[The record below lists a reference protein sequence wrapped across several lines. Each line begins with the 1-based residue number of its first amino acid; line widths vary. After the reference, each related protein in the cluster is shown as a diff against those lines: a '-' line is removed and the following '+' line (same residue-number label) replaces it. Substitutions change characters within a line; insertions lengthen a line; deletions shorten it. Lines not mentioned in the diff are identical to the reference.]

1 MRSILAAAAACLVL
15 AACAVARGQVPPPD
29 PPSPE
34 ATVPPIGAPSPAPAV
49 PARPSRA
56 VGLPWHGRLRRGVQL
71 PSAGPGWLTWDP
83 VFEVSPNRPWRRW
96 GTQALIAVV
105 ERVLGEYQAAHPD
118 LPPVLVGDLSRPH
131 GGIFDRRF
139 GGLGHASHQNGRDAD
154 IYYPRR
160 DRALL
165 AGFRP
170 RQIDRKLAQELV
182 NRFVAAGAQFVFV
195 GPHTQLRGPR
205 RIVQVVPHHDDH
217 LHVRIFDP
225 DPVG

>member
-1 MRSILAAAAACLVL
+1 MHSLLAGVTACLVL
-15 AACAVARGQVPPPD
+15 AACVGARAQAPPADPSPPAASVPP
-29 PPSPE
+29 
-34 ATVPPIGAPSPAPAV
+34 APSPAPAPAA

-56 VGLPWHGRLRRGVQL
+56 LGLPWYGRLRNGVQL
-71 PSAGPGWLTWDP
+71 PEAGPGWLTWDP
-83 VFEVSPNRPWRRW
+83 VFEISPNRPWRRW
-96 GTQALIAVV
+96 GTQALVATV
-105 ERVLGEYQAAHPD
+105 ERVLGAYQAAHPD

-165 AGFRP
+165 AAFRP
-170 RQIDRKLAQELV
+170 RQIDRSLAQELV

-195 GPHTQLRGPR
+195 GPHTHLRGPR
-205 RIVQVVPHHDDH
+205 GVVQVIRHHDDH

-225 DPVG
+225 DPVR

>member
-1 MRSILAAAAACLVL
+1 M
-15 AACAVARGQVPPPD
+15 
-29 PPSPE
+29 
-34 ATVPPIGAPSPAPAV
+34 

-56 VGLPWHGRLRRGVQL
+56 VGLPWGGRLRHGVQL
-71 PSAGPGWLTWDP
+71 PAAGPGWLTWDP
-83 VFEVSPNRPWRRW
+83 IFEVSPNRPWRRW

-105 ERVLGEYQAAHPD
+105 ERVLGEYQAAHSD

-160 DRALL
+160 DRAPL
-165 AGFRP
+165 AAFRP
-170 RQIDRKLAQELV
+170 RQVDHGLAQELV
-182 NRFVAAGAQFVFV
+182 DRFVAAGAQFVFV
-195 GPHTQLRGPR
+195 GPHTHLRGPR
-205 RIVQVVPHHDDH
+205 RIVQVLAHHDDH

-225 DPVG
+225 DRVR